1 MATVIRDLRSLRLFE
16 ILGAPMIAIVQA
28 EAQAAQATAEYIE
41 SIGFETTKGA
51 DGKEVE
57 RLRTAKFRYSKL
69 DANDEPAEF
78 EIEVP
83 LLAMVPIPGVQVKS
97 AKVSLSVRVTDAAE
111 EDSASGGARP
121 PASGGT
127 TGRPDFL
134 RPKLL
139 QLRGGIAPRQSGGG
153 QQASRPGSYELDVE
167 IEIERTPIAPGL
179 EKILNMLEQGAAE
192 REIPKAEDA

>member
-1 MATVIRDLRSLRLFE
+1 MATSIRDLRSLRLFE

-51 DGKEVE
+51 DGEPVE

-97 AKVSLSVRVTDAAE
+97 AKVALSVRVTDAAD

-121 PASGGT
+121 TTGGT
-127 TGRPDFL
+127 TAKPDFL

-139 QLRGGIAPRQSGGG
+139 QLRGGIAPRQTGGG
-153 QQASRPGSYELDVE
+153 AQASRPGSYELDVE
-167 IEIERTPIAPGL
+167 IEIERMPIAPGL

-192 REIPKAEDA
+192 REIPKAEDD